1 MKTYKR
7 IAAMVLLICFMS
19 LAPVSTAF
27 ARAGGGGG
35 GGTAGGGGGGGTGG
49 GGGPTSGYTSRGA
62 SRSHPI
68 SSILG
73 GIVVAVAA
81 SGGAIVLYCKV
92 HAKHRKAKRV
102 MKSLEQYDPS
112 WNYENFR
119 LHIQNLFYTVQE
131 AWAKRDQ
138 EIDRQYLS
146 RKLYEQ
152 YKIKSEWMI
161 MRHEQNILQK
171 MQLIEAL
178 PIDIN
183 DFEGDSCDYMWVY
196 IKGRMVDY
204 TIDDRTME
212 MISGSKNPT
221 SFVEYWKLIKE
232 NGNWVLDEI
241 RQKDEFSLN
250 SI

>member
-35 GGTAGGGGGGGTGG
+35 GGTAGGGGGTGG
-49 GGGPTSGYTSRGA
+49 GGGPTSGYTSRGS

-102 MKSLEQYDPS
+102 MKSLEAFWKIIPKVFPA
-112 WNYENFR
+112 N
-119 LHIQNLFYTVQE
+119 NLCS
-131 AWAKRDQ
+131 
-138 EIDRQYLS
+138 IPCLS
-146 RKLYEQ
+146 SYF
-152 YKIKSEWMI
+152 
-161 MRHEQNILQK
+161 N
-171 MQLIEAL
+171 
-178 PIDIN
+178 
-183 DFEGDSCDYMWVY
+183 
-196 IKGRMVDY
+196 
-204 TIDDRTME
+204 
-212 MISGSKNPT
+212 
-221 SFVEYWKLIKE
+221 
-232 NGNWVLDEI
+232 
-241 RQKDEFSLN
+241 
-250 SI
+250 